1 MKILS
6 EDKNIIVVEK
16 ASGEASQ
23 SDKTGNPSLVELINA
38 HMKQNKEGKKQAF
51 VVHRLDRPV
60 SGIMVYAKTS
70 ESAGDLGKQAQ
81 SGKLRKKYLAVV
93 CGLPENPEGEL
104 KDLLLKD
111 EASNTSSVVPEGTK
125 NAKEAILRY
134 RVKETVTSAEYGVL
148 TLLEILLIT
157 GRHHQI
163 RVQLSHAGLP
173 IWGDTKYNTDFVGV
187 DGWHEIALY
196 ASMLS
201 FYHPTQNKPLKYEGL
216 PDLEKIP
223 WQLYNTLKTK

>member
-1 MKILS
+1 MKIIF

-23 SDKTGNPSLVELINA
+23 SDKTGNPSLIDLINA
-38 HMKQNKEGKKQAF
+38 HMNKNKEGKKQAF
-51 VVHRLDRPV
+51 VIHRLDRPV

-81 SGKLRKKYLAVV
+81 GGKLRKKYLAVV
-93 CGLPENPEGEL
+93 CGCPESPEGEL
-104 KDLLLKD
+104 KDFLLKD

-125 NAKEAILRY
+125 GSKEAILRY
-134 RVKETVTSAEYGVL
+134 RVRETVETAEFGVL
-148 TLLEILLIT
+148 TLMEILLIT

-163 RVQLSHAGLP
+163 RVQLSHAHMP
-173 IWGDTKYNTDFVGV
+173 IWGDTKYNVNFVGA

-196 ASMLS
+196 ASFLS

-216 PDLEKIP
+216 PDLEKKP
-223 WQLYNTLKTK
+223 WHLYDTLKIK